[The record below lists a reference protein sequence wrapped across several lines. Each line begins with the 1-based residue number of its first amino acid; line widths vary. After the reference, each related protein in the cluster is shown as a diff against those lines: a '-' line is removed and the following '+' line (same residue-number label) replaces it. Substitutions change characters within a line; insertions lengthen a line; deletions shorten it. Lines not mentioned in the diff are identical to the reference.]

1 MPPPS
6 PASRA
11 AVDLATRQLGDA
23 ASEGLPA
30 PWADDIADAAT
41 RPDTSLADDLDQA
54 IMHTS
59 LRTRRPLWWKAFGA
73 LQILLGLAAAAG
85 LVWLLA
91 LMVSGGLV
99 LGLALAGLARWF
111 AKRGARR
118 RRATVDKR
126 LRQAIG
132 VVAGE
137 RILAPVDEVL
147 QRHQA
152 TREALARATGSSTR
166 P

>member
-1 MPPPS
+1 MVS
-6 PASRA
+6 
-11 AVDLATRQLGDA
+11 DWLQLP
-23 ASEGLPA
+23 LPA
-30 PWADDIADAAT
+30 APTQGVVPW
-41 RPDTSLADDLDQA
+41 PV
-54 IMHTS
+54 
-59 LRTRRPLWWKAFGA
+59 
-73 LQILLGLAAAAG
+73 LL
-85 LVWLLA
+85 LV
-91 LMVSGGLV
+91 GGLV

-132 VVAGE
+132 VVADE

-147 QRHQA
+147 ERHQA

-166 P
+166 A